1 MIVLGI
7 AAQHDAGAAL
17 IIDGK
22 IVAAV
27 NEERLNRTKLYWGW
41 PEQSIEEVL
50 RLAGISRSDVDVVSI
65 ANQTHSTYAAA
76 HWEGLY
82 PKDLKRQIL
91 IGLSKLGV
99 ARAIGGTRLGVGLYR
114 ILNGKRLRALK
125 TSALEQQIRN
135 FGLSSTVDRID
146 HHTAHLASALGLP
159 GPIGRVRADAASG
172 YPLGPLAELLARGP
186 SKFQH

>member
-22 IVAAV
+22 IVSAV

-50 RLAGISRSDVDVVSI
+50 RLAGVEISDVDVVSV

-76 HWEGLY
+76 HWEGL
-82 PKDLKRQIL
+82 
-91 IGLSKLGV
+91 
-99 ARAIGGTRLGVGLYR
+99 
-114 ILNGKRLRALK
+114 
-125 TSALEQQIRN
+125 
-135 FGLSSTVDRID
+135 
-146 HHTAHLASALGLP
+146 
-159 GPIGRVRADAASG
+159 
-172 YPLGPLAELLARGP
+172 
-186 SKFQH
+186 